1 MTPEKQAI
9 QDASWSYVVLASDK
23 SLADLM
29 NTVMQL
35 PIEQWPS
42 EFTQLDLATIRE
54 MTTGGKP

>member
-9 QDASWSYVVLASDK
+9 QDAAWSYVVLASDK
-23 SLADLM
+23 SLANLM
-29 NTVMQL
+29 NAVTQL

-54 MTTGGKP
+54 MTAGGEE